1 MIDIAGNWQ
10 RIRERVAHAAQRA
23 GRDPASV
30 CVVAVAK
37 TKPAALVEAAIA
49 AGVGHIG
56 ENYMQEAAAKIAA
69 VSAPATWHFIGHL
82 QRNKARK
89 AVELFQVVHTVDSL
103 GLARALD
110 RHANELQRR
119 LRVLIEVNVGGEASK
134 SGVAPDAVEPLLA
147 AVASCSALQVD
158 GLMAIPPPASPQEV
172 RSYFRMLRELR
183 DRLRTTAPDNVRLD
197 ELSMGMTDDFEVA
210 IEEGAT
216 MVRIGR
222 AIFGPR

>member
-10 RIRERVAHAAQRA
+10 RILERVANAAQRA

-37 TKPAALVEAAIA
+37 TKPAAMVEAALA
-49 AGVGHIG
+49 AGVHHIG
-56 ENYMQEAAAKIAA
+56 ENYVQEAAAKIAA

-103 GLARALD
+103 GLAQALD

-119 LRVLIEVNVGGEASK
+119 LRVLIEVNVGGEANK
-134 SGVAPDAVEPLLA
+134 SGVAPEAVEPLLT
-147 AVASCSALQVD
+147 AVGSCGALQID
-158 GLMAIPPPASPQEV
+158 GLMAIPPVAVEQEM
-172 RSYFRMLRELR
+172 RSYFRMLRQLR
-183 DRLRTTAPDNVRLD
+183 DRLRTTAPENARLD
-197 ELSMGMTDDFEVA
+197 ELSMGMTDDFEIA